1 MKKIKT
7 NKKRVNLR
15 RDLARRSYLDPK
27 SSTFLK
33 KSKSLQKAGF
43 EKSYADTGGMKLL
56 DNSNFTDAQLVKLEP
71 LIADLPQL
79 VTLARK
85 KLQQLADSEKISA
98 KDYSVMLRH
107 IELLLKAAGI
117 LKQVIEKRELH
128 VSVTIPI
135 TKCPHCGYEMDIM
148 KREYEKG

>member
-1 MKKIKT
+1 MKKGKGK
-7 NKKRVNLR
+7 KKRVNLR
-15 RDLARRSYLDPK
+15 RELAKKAYLDPE

-33 KSKSLQKAGF
+33 KGKSVLKAGYS
-43 EKSYADTGGMKLL
+43 EAVAKHDAGKIL

-85 KLQQLADSEKISA
+85 KLQQLAGSDKISA

-128 VSVTIPI
+128 VNVTIPI